1 MGAIPGECQIC
12 HDVMD
17 PAIEELLWLPCS
29 HKYHEECM
37 LEYAKIKEAAWTDL
51 PCPIC
56 KVVPISV
63 ELPADQ
69 VVPAEAA
76 AVGAAEAAVGAAVGA
91 AEAAVGAAEVGA
103 AAVGAAEAAVGAA
116 AVGAAEVDLVAEVAE
131 VDLVVDSESD
141 AESSASA
148 ARPKA
153 KAKSRAKAPPKAKAE
168 WSGKAPPNA
177 KAESSAKA
185 PPKAQAE
192 LGFEAPPKATAESS
206 AQAPPK
212 AKAESS
218 AQAPPKANVDAAPAA
233 EKWQCVCCS
242 DWFDSTDKFQEKHHK
257 RTCAGC
263 NSTRTK
269 VFQANAW
276 KDVLALDAKAAQE
289 FFAAAKSMRR
299 AVDVCAHLESLQVKN
314 FESHREDTRERGIFL
329 PLAVWAQKGFDANL
343 IVEEAGEADKKYI
356 KQMGLC
362 YRVVTHGDE
371 KVGSKGWVAD
381 ETMSDGPSSSEPPPK
396 AARTET
402 IEERM
407 ERIRR
412 ELAEHKE
419 EAKKAVLLGKVK
431 NKEKQVLESKAL
443 APLNDL
449 LSDANINASLQPI
462 LRELVK
468 EVTKLRDEYDA
479 AKSAEE
485 VSQLAQAFQGQRK

>member
-1 MGAIPGECQIC
+1 M
-12 HDVMD
+12 
-17 PAIEELLWLPCS
+17 
-29 HKYHEECM
+29 
-37 LEYAKIKEAAWTDL
+37 
-51 PCPIC
+51 
-56 KVVPISV
+56 
-63 ELPADQ
+63 
-69 VVPAEAA
+69 
-76 AVGAAEAAVGAAVGA
+76 
-91 AEAAVGAAEVGA
+91 
-103 AAVGAAEAAVGAA
+103 
-116 AVGAAEVDLVAEVAE
+116 
-131 VDLVVDSESD
+131 
-141 AESSASA
+141 
-148 ARPKA
+148 
-153 KAKSRAKAPPKAKAE
+153 KAPAKAKAE
-168 WSGKAPPNA
+168 LSGK
-177 KAESSAKA
+177 
-185 PPKAQAE
+185 
-192 LGFEAPPKATAESS
+192 
-206 AQAPPK
+206 APPK

-242 DWFDSTDKFQEKHHK
+242 VEFDTTEKFYSSTNNK
-257 RTCAGC
+257 TCGKC
-263 NSTRTK
+263 HSTRTK

-299 AVDVCAHLESLQVKN
+299 GVDVCAHLESLKVKN

-329 PLAVWAQKGFDANL
+329 PLPVWVQRGFDANL

-371 KVGSKGWVAD
+371 KVGSKGWAAD
-381 ETMSDGPSSSEPPPK
+381 ETMIDGPSSSEPPPK

>member
-168 WSGKAPPNA
+168 
-177 KAESSAKA
+177 
-185 PPKAQAE
+185 
-192 LGFEAPPKATAESS
+192 
-206 AQAPPK
+206 
-212 AKAESS
+212 SS

-242 DWFDSTDKFQEKHHK
+242 DWFDTTDKFQEKHHK
-257 RTCAGC
+257 KTCAGC
-263 NSTRTK
+263 NCTRTK

-381 ETMSDGPSSSEPPPK
+381 ETMFDGPSSSEPPPK